1 MGKRFQKSMTILL
14 TKVRPPQR
22 RKDILRRVRLVDS
35 LHQNLHRKLTFVSAP
50 AGYGKTTLLVD
61 FANDVDAMVFWYR
74 ISAEDNDL
82 IQFVQYLVASF
93 QQKFP
98 DFGKVLEERLN
109 TIGSA
114 PDAASLAVDFL
125 NEVEQR
131 VDDFSLL
138 ILDDYHLA
146 GENQQI
152 VDFIEN
158 LLEHLPDRLRILIGS
173 RSVYGIPTASLY
185 VRDELVTIS
194 ADELRFR
201 SDELQKLVLQNYRM
215 RLSDEQAEEFSK
227 RADGWIVAILLALR
241 TMENGVLPKLSGGI
255 TKIYEYLAEEVVN
268 RQPADLR
275 EFMMATSILNDFNEA
290 LCNYLLDRKDSA
302 QFLRSLEDR
311 NLFVSRTETNQGPS
325 YRYHQLFSEFLQD
338 FFARS
343 HAGRMRELHQR
354 AAEWHKKHEEWEAAI
369 GHKLAAGDKE
379 EAAKWMD
386 AVAGKFYASDR
397 PSLITRWLELLA
409 KVPDCRKYAPR
420 LLLYQAKTF
429 NNQGSVG
436 LSLKLLKIAE
446 PILRNETDNETLAN
460 AIVTKGMALR
470 ISGKHKEARSF
481 ASQAQKLLVSKNS
494 RQVKSRQW
502 YQAERLKGI
511 TSFYLREIPLAVEY
525 LNNASTGL
533 RKLVT
538 SSKDGQKNI
547 YSYDLAESLND
558 LGLIYISNGEMLKA
572 QKAFQ
577 ECLEIHKEIHSN
589 LGAIAS
595 ARNNVA
601 YMHHQVGHYADA
613 WKEYALALENAKSI
627 NRVREE
633 IAIYNGLG
641 ELLLDLNE
649 TEDALANFQAAISL
663 ENQFGERPELVAT
676 YVGMAKVERALG
688 QHQEAM
694 AWLRK
699 AASFP
704 GNPLTSSEYSVE
716 LGSVY
721 AAMGQNQL
729 ALKEFKTVLE
739 SSNGSGPTQTEV
751 LAAFLAA
758 RSLFREGKI
767 EKAKPLLSEAMEA
780 SAELGYD
787 QFLVVAA
794 RDSLDFMGAIVASH
808 PVSQIKSLYERAV
821 KFQDGKSALEIQPAI
836 QEVPAIQIEVKAF
849 GLGEIRINGETLIPS
864 AWRSSRARGLFFYIL
879 DRGKARK
886 EVIGLDFWPDFNI
899 GKISSNFHAT
909 LWRVRQALGFKDAI
923 LFEDD
928 QYSLHPSLHFW
939 YDVAE
944 FEQYIN
950 SANNPKL
957 TDAEKEENLKQAIKL
972 YRDPYLQDLYMEWA
986 DRRREELRVKYLE
999 GLSALA
1005 KIESLGKRFTE
1016 AKKLYERIVAV
1027 DPYRD
1032 EAHLSL
1038 MKCLTLSGAPSA
1050 AIAHFKRYKS
1060 LLRKELN
1067 SEPLPEL
1074 QEYYE
1079 TLTVKA

>member
-1 MGKRFQKSMTILL
+1 MTILL

-98 DFGKVLEERLN
+98 DFGKALEERLN
-109 TIGSA
+109 TIGSG
-114 PDAASLAVDFL
+114 PDAASLAVDLL

-201 SDELQKLVLQNYRM
+201 PDELQKLVLQNYRM

-255 TKIYEYLAEEVVN
+255 IKIYEYLAEEVVN
-268 RQPADLR
+268 RQPVDLR
-275 EFMMATSILNDFNEA
+275 DFMMATSILNDFNEA

-302 QFLRSLEDR
+302 QFLRALEDR

-343 HAGRMRELHQR
+343 HAERMRELHER
-354 AAEWHKKHEEWEAAI
+354 AAGWHKKRDEWEAAI
-369 GHKLAAGDKE
+369 GHKMAAGAKE

-386 AVAGKFYASDR
+386 SVAGKFYASDR
-397 PSLITRWLELLA
+397 TVLLSKWLDLLT
-409 KVPDCRKYAPR
+409 KSPDCRRFAPR
-420 LLLYQAKTF
+420 LLLYQAK
-429 NNQGSVG
+429 NLNQSRVEI
-436 LSLKLLKIAE
+436 SRKLLSIAE
-446 PILRNETDNETLAN
+446 PILKKEGDTEALAN
-460 AIVTKGMALR
+460 ALVTRGMGLR
-470 ISGKHKEARSF
+470 FSGKQREARNL
-481 ASQAQKLLVSKNS
+481 ANQAQNLLENKPPKK
-494 RQVKSRQW
+494 RTRQW
-502 YQAERLKGI
+502 FQAERLKGI
-511 TSFYLREIPLAVEY
+511 TSFYLGQTSLAEDY
-525 LNNASTGL
+525 LQTAASGL
-533 RKLVT
+533 RKLVET
-538 SSKDGQKNI
+538 SQDGLKNV
-547 YSYDLAESLND
+547 YAYDLAECLSD
-558 LGLIYISNGEMLKA
+558 LGLVHITRGEILKS
-572 QKAFQ
+572 QRAFQ
-577 ECLEIHKEIHSN
+577 ECLNIHEKIHSN
-589 LGAIAS
+589 LGALAS
-595 ARNNVA
+595 ARNNVG
-601 YMHHQVGHYADA
+601 YLHFLTGHYVEA
-613 WKEYALALENAKSI
+613 WHHYATALENTKSA
-627 NRVREE
+627 NRAHVE
-633 IAIYNGLG
+633 ILIHNSRG
-641 ELLLDLNE
+641 ELLLDIDEIEEAESNY
-649 TEDALANFQAAISL
+649 QAAANL
-663 ENQFGERPELVAT
+663 GKQFGESPELVAT
-676 YVGMAKVERALG
+676 YVGLARIEKIRGHYQESMAI
-688 QHQEAM
+688 
-694 AWLRK
+694 LRK
-699 AASFP
+699 AASLP
-704 GNPLTSSEYSVE
+704 GNPLPESEYWLE
-716 LGSVY
+716 LGTNY
-721 AAMGQNQL
+721 AMSGENDL
-729 ALKEFKTVLE
+729 ALLQFKSVLKQ
-739 SSNGSGPTQTEV
+739 SKKGSRPTQVEV
-751 LAAFLAA
+751 LTAFLAA
-758 RSLFREGKI
+758 RTLFRSGMI
-767 EKAKPLLSEAMEA
+767 DNAKALLNESLQGAA
-780 SAELGYD
+780 GLGYD

-794 RDSLDFMGAIVASH
+794 RDGLDFLGAVMASS
-808 PVSQIKSLYERAV
+808 PTTQVRSLYNRAIN
-821 KFQDGKSALEIQPAI
+821 FQAGKEVLNIQRPI
-836 QEVPAIQIEVKAF
+836 QEVPQTRVEVRAF
-849 GLGEIRINGETLIPS
+849 GKGEIRINGEPLPAS
-864 AWRSSRARGLFFYIL
+864 AWRSSRARGLFFYVL

-886 EVIGLDFWPDFNI
+886 ESIGVDFWPDFNT

-939 YDVAE
+939 YDVVE

-950 SANNPKL
+950 SANDPRL
-957 TDAEKEENLKQAIKL
+957 TEAEKGENLKQAIKL
-972 YRDPYLQDLYMEWA
+972 YKDPYLQDLYMEWA

-999 GLSALA
+999 ALSALA
-1005 KIESLGKRFTE
+1005 KIESQGKRFTE

-1038 MKCLTLSGAPSA
+1038 MKCLSLSGAPSA

-1067 SEPLPEL
+1067 SEPLAEL